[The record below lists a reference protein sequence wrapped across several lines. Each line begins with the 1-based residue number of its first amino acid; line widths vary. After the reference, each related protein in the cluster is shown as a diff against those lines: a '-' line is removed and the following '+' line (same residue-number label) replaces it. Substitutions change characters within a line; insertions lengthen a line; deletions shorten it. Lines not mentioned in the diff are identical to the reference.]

1 MLKDDNM
8 KSEFNWSSLLCTEPN
23 PILEKKIMLPF
34 QETHFSSGLF
44 PGPEKSPTEE
54 DRGFYLT
61 CSQPNQNVSDN
72 IKFLQFIWAMPEGR
86 Q

>member
-1 MLKDDNM
+1 M
-8 KSEFNWSSLLCTEPN
+8 F
-23 PILEKKIMLPF
+23 PF

-61 CSQPNQNVSDN
+61 CSQPNQNVSEN